1 MKKKKKVKTKMTI
14 VLGVLEIDKI
24 CDNDNE
30 SSIVGEEDH
39 KN

>member
-1 MKKKKKVKTKMTI
+1 MKEKKKVKTKMTI

-24 CDNDNE
+24 RDNDNE
-30 SSIVGEEDH
+30 NRIEGEEVH

>member
-1 MKKKKKVKTKMTI
+1 MKEKKKVKTKMTI

-24 CDNDNE
+24 RDNDNE
-30 SSIVGEEDH
+30 NRIEGEEDH